1 MAISKAILFTKKDC
15 LPCAQTKL
23 FISDVCDEQLV
34 HDYLV
39 VMQKENHSALVAAY
53 ELEMFP
59 TLLVVTST
67 GEESSRVVGGKNIR
81 TQIEYIL
88 KGLNEASL

>member
-1 MAISKAILFTKKDC
+1 MAISKAILFTKEDC

-23 FISDVCDEQLV
+23 FISDVCNEQLV
-34 HDYLV
+34 DDYLV

-59 TLLVVTST
+59 TLLVVTGT
-67 GEESSRVVGGKNIR
+67 GEESSRIVGGKNIR

-88 KGLNEASL
+88 RGLNEASL

>member
-1 MAISKAILFTKKDC
+1 MAISKAILFTKEDC

-59 TLLVVTST
+59 TLLVVTGT
-67 GEESSRVVGGKNIR
+67 GEESSRIVGGKNIR

-88 KGLNEASL
+88 RGLNEASL

>member
-1 MAISKAILFTKKDC
+1 MAISKAILFTKEDC

-23 FISDVCDEQLV
+23 FISDVCNEQLV

-88 KGLNEASL
+88 KGLNEASV